1 MYFDYVQAI
10 FSIGSLLYV
19 VFTWCDNESKS
30 VLSVQRH
37 ITVVGKKKRLLQFD
51 QSLLTD
57 CFALP
62 AFCDESSTFG
72 SYKKLCWKI
81 QDFHML

>member
-10 FSIGSLLYV
+10 FFNWFSTTCSFYLMWQWKQIS
-19 VFTWCDNESKS
+19 SKCAETYNCS
-30 VLSVQRH
+30 R
-37 ITVVGKKKRLLQFD
+37 KKKRLLQFD
-51 QSLLTD
+51 QSLLSD

-62 AFCDESSTFG
+62 ALCDENLTFG

>member
-37 ITVVGKKKRLLQFD
+37 ITVVEKKRDYFNLIN
-51 QSLLTD
+51 
-57 CFALP
+57 
-62 AFCDESSTFG
+62 
-72 SYKKLCWKI
+72 LC
-81 QDFHML
+81 